1 MQVLDFYAAIYEE
14 LLAVPVIKGQKTG
27 RRYFRSVSIRLT
39 VPLENEKFP
48 GADSTFYSQS
58 PRRMMFEI
66 SFALWAGLCLTL
78 TMTSLKIFQTYI
90 AIITRSLNT
99 T

>member
-27 RRYFRSVSIRLT
+27 RRYFRFVSILLT

-48 GADSTFYSQS
+48 GADSTFY
-58 PRRMMFEI
+58 F
-66 SFALWAGLCLTL
+66 
-78 TMTSLKIFQTYI
+78 
-90 AIITRSLNT
+90 
-99 T
+99 